1 MYNYILF
8 DADGTL
14 LDTKKASAM
23 AAVSAV
29 KELFHKDLTE
39 EDIAF
44 TFGIPT
50 IEAGK
55 AFGLENPE
63 DYVKRVDKYYAMY
76 SEKYN
81 AVFEG
86 VEDVLCALKE
96 KNIITGVITA
106 KTDWEYHHDFEKLP
120 ITKYFAG
127 YVCADDAP
135 KPSEKAYRKFFE
147 KYSLPRG
154 KTLYVGDTAVDK
166 QFAQNSGIDFA
177 LAAWGDCEDI
187 AADIKLFSPNEI
199 LNLI

>member
-14 LDTKKASAM
+14 LDTKKASVM
-23 AAVSAV
+23 AAISAV
-29 KELFHKDLTE
+29 KELLGKDVTE
-39 EDIAF
+39 DEIAF

-55 AFGLENPE
+55 ALGLDKPE
-63 DYVKRVDKYYAMY
+63 DYVNCVDKYYSLY

-81 AVFEG
+81 TVFEG
-86 VEDVLCALKE
+86 AAEVLCALKE
-96 KNIITGVITA
+96 KNIIMGVITA

-135 KPSEKAYRKFFE
+135 KPSKQAYDKFFE
-147 KYSLPRG
+147 KYSLANG